1 MNIWRWMAVLLGG
14 YVSSKRTFHFDERLI
29 ESLQDLAQREQRSTE
44 ELAASLLTQ
53 AIQQR
58 QAVDAR
64 QQDWWS
70 LSPREQEVAALV
82 CLNYTNR
89 QIASLLS
96 ISPETVKSHVRNVLY
111 KFNLHNKQELKQAL
125 EEWDFSAW
133 TSSPHP

>member
-1 MNIWRWMAVLLGG
+1 MDIWRWITNLLGG
-14 YVSSKRTFHFDERLI
+14 QAPSKRTFHFDERLTA
-29 ESLQDLAQREQRSTE
+29 SLQDLAQREQRSAD

-64 QQDWWS
+64 QQDWES
-70 LSPREQEVAALV
+70 LSQREQEVAALV

-89 QIASLLS
+89 QIASLLN

-111 KFNLHNKQELKQAL
+111 KFNLHNKQDLKLAL
-125 EEWDFSAW
+125 EEWDFNAW
-133 TSSPHP
+133 VSPHL

>member
-1 MNIWRWMAVLLGG
+1 MTDLLGG
-14 YVSSKRTFHFDERLI
+14 QVPSKRTFHFDERLI

-44 ELAASLLTQ
+44 ELAASLLVQ

-58 QAVDAR
+58 QAVNAR

-96 ISPETVKSHVRNVLY
+96 ISPETVKSHIRNVLY
-111 KFNLHNKQELKQAL
+111 KFNLHNKQELKQSL
-125 EEWDFSAW
+125 EEWDFNAW
-133 TSSPHP
+133 ASPHP

>member
-1 MNIWRWMAVLLGG
+1 MNIWRWVTDLLGG
-14 YVSSKRTFHFDERLI
+14 QVPSKRTFHFDERLI

-44 ELAASLLTQ
+44 ELAASLLVQ

-96 ISPETVKSHVRNVLY
+96 ISPETVKSHIRNVLY
-111 KFNLHNKQELKQAL
+111 KFNLHNKQELKQSL
-125 EEWDFSAW
+125 EEWDFNAW
-133 TSSPHP
+133 ASPHP

>member
-1 MNIWRWMAVLLGG
+1 MNIWRWMADLLGG
-14 YVSSKRTFHFDERLI
+14 QVSSKRTFHFDERLI

-70 LSPREQEVAALV
+70 LSPREQEVAVLV

-133 TSSPHP
+133 TSPHL

>member
-1 MNIWRWMAVLLGG
+1 MDIWRWVVNLLGG
-14 YVSSKRTFHFDERLI
+14 HAPSKRTFRFDAKLI
-29 ESLQDLAQREQRSTE
+29 ESLQDLAHREQRSTE

-64 QQDWWS
+64 QQDWSS
-70 LSPREQEVAALV
+70 LSQREQEVAALV

-89 QIASLLS
+89 QIASLLN

-111 KFNLHNKQELKQAL
+111 KFNLHNKQDLKQAL

-133 TSSPHP
+133 ASPRS

>member
-1 MNIWRWMAVLLGG
+1 MDLWRRLKDLLGG
-14 YVSSKRTFHFDERLI
+14 HATSRHTFHFDERLI

-44 ELAASLLTQ
+44 ELATSLLTQ

-64 QQDWWS
+64 QQDWES
-70 LSPREQEVAALV
+70 LSQREQEVTALV

-89 QIASLLS
+89 QIASLLN

-111 KFNLHNKQELKQAL
+111 KFNLHNKQDLKLAL

-133 TSSPHP
+133 ASPHL

>member
-1 MNIWRWMAVLLGG
+1 MDLWRRVVKLVGG
-14 YVSSKRTFHFDERLI
+14 FAPAKRTFRFDEKLI
-29 ESLQDLAQREQRSTE
+29 ASLQDMAHREQRSTE

-70 LSPREQEVAALV
+70 LSQREQEVAALV

-89 QIASLLS
+89 QIASLLN
-96 ISPETVKSHVRNVLY
+96 ISPETVKSHLRNVLY

-133 TSSPHP
+133 TSPHL

>member
-1 MNIWRWMAVLLGG
+1 MLIWKWIADLLGG
-14 YVSSKRTFHFDERLI
+14 QVSSKRTFHFEERLI
-29 ESLQDLAQREQRSTE
+29 ESLQDLAQREQRSTD
-44 ELAASLLTQ
+44 ELAATLLAQ

-58 QAVDAR
+58 QTVNAR

-70 LSPREQEVAALV
+70 LSPREQEVTALV

-89 QIASLLS
+89 QIAALLS

-111 KFNLHNKQELKQAL
+111 KFNLHNKQELKLAL

-133 TSSPHP
+133 ASPHP

>member
-1 MNIWRWMAVLLGG
+1 MHIWRRVVKLVGG
-14 YVSSKRTFHFDERLI
+14 LAPSKHSFHFDETLI

-44 ELAASLLTQ
+44 ELASSLLTQ

-58 QAVDAR
+58 QALDSR
-64 QQDWWS
+64 QQDWRS
-70 LSPREQEVAALV
+70 LSQREQEVAALV

-89 QIASLLS
+89 QIAAQLN

-111 KFNLHNKQELKQAL
+111 KFNLHNKQELKQAM

-133 TSSPHP
+133 ATPHS

>member
-1 MNIWRWMAVLLGG
+1 MTDLLVGHTP
-14 YVSSKRTFHFDERLI
+14 SKRTFHFDERLI
-29 ESLQDLAQREQRSTE
+29 ESLQDLAQREQCSTE

-58 QAVDAR
+58 QAVDSR

-70 LSPREQEVAALV
+70 LSQREQEVAALV

-89 QIASLLS
+89 QIASLLN

-133 TSSPHP
+133 TSPHL